1 MTDTLQDMSHAELLE
16 LDALLKA
23 QDLLTS
29 YISLTQAF
37 LAAADL
43 LDGYGRRLDALGTV
57 TAVADAQDALR
68 SDLQLAA

>member
-23 QDLLTS
+23 QDLLAS
-29 YISLTQAF
+29 YISLTEAL

-43 LDGYGRRLDALGTV
+43 LDGYGRRLDALGAV
-57 TAVADAQDALR
+57 TAVAESREALR
-68 SDLQLAA
+68 SELKLAA

>member
-23 QDLLTS
+23 QDLLAS
-29 YISLTQAF
+29 YISLTEAL

-57 TAVADAQDALR
+57 TAVAEAHDALR
-68 SDLQLAA
+68 SELQLAA

>member
-1 MTDTLQDMSHAELLE
+1 MTHTFEDMSHAELLE

-43 LDGYGRRLDALGTV
+43 LDGYGRRLDALETV
-57 TAVADAQDALR
+57 TAAADMGDLDW
-68 SDLQLAA
+68 SDYQLAA